1 MLVPPDF
8 TRYHSQS
15 GKITQMI
22 ASYYGFINKK
32 ESDTV
37 DGEETAATAIAT
49 TSSSNPHTLEIIP
62 ALGTHA
68 PMTYEQ
74 IKIMYGDELAN
85 KFNDSDQKK
94 NPFIVH
100 DWRND
105 VVTIG
110 HAPTDMV
117 SLVWQVCVCLCA
129 CLRVSEGSNG

>member
-8 TRYHSQS
+8 TRYHSQA

-32 ESDTV
+32 EKNTV
-37 DGEETAATAIAT
+37 DGEQSTAKAATVT
-49 TSSSNPHTLEIIP
+49 TSSSNPQRLEIIP

-74 IKIMYGDELAN
+74 IKIMYGEELAS
-85 KFNDSDQKK
+85 KFNDSDQEN

-110 HAPTDMV
+110 HAPNEMV
-117 SLVWQVCVCLCA
+117 SLV
-129 CLRVSEGSNG
+129 S

>member
-22 ASYYGFINKK
+22 ISYYGFTGGEGGGSGGSTDTNK
-32 ESDTV
+32 
-37 DGEETAATAIAT
+37 
-49 TSSSNPHTLEIIP
+49 TLEIIP

-74 IKIMYGDELAN
+74 IKIMYGDELAT
-85 KFNDSDQKK
+85 KFKDSNQKN

-110 HAPTDMV
+110 HAPNDMV
-117 SLVWQVCVCLCA
+117 
-129 CLRVSEGSNG
+129 RT